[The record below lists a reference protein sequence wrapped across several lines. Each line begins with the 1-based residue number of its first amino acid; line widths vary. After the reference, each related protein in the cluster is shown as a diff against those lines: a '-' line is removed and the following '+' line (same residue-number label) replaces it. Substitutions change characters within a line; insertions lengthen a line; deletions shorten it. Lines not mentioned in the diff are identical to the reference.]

1 MNKFIVTQ
9 IIEIYTDK
17 MNMKEI
23 EDYVIEIKSDNEEYL
38 LKDCRIQDVDI
49 EYSIDNVEE
58 IEVEG

>member
-38 LKDCRIQDVDI
+38 LKDCRIQDVNI
-49 EYSIDNVEE
+49 EYNIDNVEE
-58 IEVEG
+58 IEVGG